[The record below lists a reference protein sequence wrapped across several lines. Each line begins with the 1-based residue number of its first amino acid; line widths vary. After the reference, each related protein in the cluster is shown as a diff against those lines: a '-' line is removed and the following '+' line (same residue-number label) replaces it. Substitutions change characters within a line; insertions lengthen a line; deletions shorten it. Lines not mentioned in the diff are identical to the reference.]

1 MAFSIRHFQHFYPS
15 FIFVFFAFLIIVF
28 TVGVSNRANFNKVV
42 GLDYKFEYAYSM
54 QDTREL
60 LANHCKFPF
69 IFFANYDVED
79 GVYEIDPEDDCE
91 PNNLNKYVNLSSK
104 GILTFRSKQETNSSL
119 KPIRCTYYK
128 HSGVSERYFEILP
141 DVPVQVP
148 FYDFALSCK
157 RDGIVE
163 FVKPFVNFAVIPKE
177 VPGESVA
184 IILLPSMH
192 HLFFMKK
199 MSRSKDFMLKNK
211 FKFAHMMNMKEPTPF
226 LDLLLQLG
234 ISSETSVFQKAK
246 KQNFTTFF
254 SGPQQIRDLIDVDYD
269 TTDHR
274 NFISD
279 YLIDENLCLEDGRK
293 LMDDQ
298 LEKMELF
305 LETTNDS
312 KFFSVLFL
320 DDYGSQK
327 SLIDYDF
334 SEVLTRLNQ
343 KGIFESTTLIITS
356 YDLSINEMT
365 DENSRNPLFAVR
377 LSDNLMKSQP
387 TELYFLHLN
396 FYRFLSTS
404 HSYQLI
410 MNLLEPKTKNDLSPF
425 TLKSTS
431 RNCMSEG
438 IPDNMC
444 LCMKPINEPNFPEPL
459 KQKFPENLRKEFAEE
474 IQKYKCVQSFEINN
488 STEFFEYDSERGKI
502 IALELTA
509 QATIISKNKTKM
521 DLSLTKT
528 FVYDALLNTFREF
541 DYARIHRDHEVNIII
556 VR

>member
-1 MAFSIRHFQHFYPS
+1 
-15 FIFVFFAFLIIVF
+15 
-28 TVGVSNRANFNKVV
+28 
-42 GLDYKFEYAYSM
+42 
-54 QDTREL
+54 
-60 LANHCKFPF
+60 
-69 IFFANYDVED
+69 
-79 GVYEIDPEDDCE
+79 
-91 PNNLNKYVNLSSK
+91 
-104 GILTFRSKQETNSSL
+104 
-119 KPIRCTYYK
+119 
-128 HSGVSERYFEILP
+128 
-141 DVPVQVP
+141 
-148 FYDFALSCK
+148 
-157 RDGIVE
+157 
-163 FVKPFVNFAVIPKE
+163 
-177 VPGESVA
+177 
-184 IILLPSMH
+184 
-192 HLFFMKK
+192 
-199 MSRSKDFMLKNK
+199 
-211 FKFAHMMNMKEPTPF
+211 MKEPTPF

-279 YLIDENLCLEDGRK
+279 YLIDKNLCLEDGRVCSILNVLMSNLIFKK

-334 SEVLTRLNQ
+334 SELLTRLNQ

-365 DENSRNPLFAVR
+365 DKNSRNPLFAVR

-444 LCMKPINEPNFPEPL
+444 LCMKPINEPNFPEPS
-459 KQKFPENLRKEFAEE
+459 KRKFPESLRKEFAKE
-474 IQKYKCVQSFEINN
+474 IQKYKCVQSFEVNN

-509 QATIISKNKTKM
+509 QATIISKNNTK
-521 DLSLTKT
+521 
-528 FVYDALLNTFREF
+528 V
-541 DYARIHRDHEVNIII
+541 
-556 VR
+556 